1 MTDYVLRLFTD
12 RFESKAALDHALP
25 AANRAIYVVDGMATV
40 STDGAAATLSA
51 NSGWFASGEI
61 TARAGAEGAHLLRY
75 ELIKMPQPDH
85 GIAMGD
91 GVRSEI
97 TLDAKLNLEDPD
109 GYLMR
114 CDKVELPPGGIAY
127 THTHQGGGIR
137 CLLVGGFNVEV
148 EGHKT
153 VVAPGEAWF
162 EAGPDPVYAYAPDD
176 KPGHF
181 SRVMI
186 LPRRLKGQSS
196 IRYVNPE
203 DADKPKLQTYTI
215 FVDEF
220 IDI

>member
-1 MTDYVLRLFTD
+1 MSDYVLRLFTD
-12 RFESKAALDHALP
+12 KFAPKAALDHALP
-25 AANRAIYVVDGMATV
+25 AANRAIYVVDGMVTM

-51 NSGWFASGEI
+51 NSGWFSRGEI
-61 TARAGAEGAHLLRY
+61 TGTAGAEGAHVLRY

-91 GVRSEI
+91 GVTSEI
-97 TLDAKLNLEDPD
+97 TLDARLTLDDAD

-148 EGHKT
+148 EGSKT

-203 DADKPKLQTYTI
+203 DADKPKLQKYTI

-220 IDI
+220 IAI